1 MKKTLTTLLSGCLVV
16 VALSSISA
24 AQEPSESE
32 AFLERL
38 KGIFAN
44 MLNEALAKPYEGLS
58 TSEGIQ
64 TGLFPIRD
72 TGAST
77 KAISDAAKI
86 LISSMSSA
94 QRESMQFPVD
104 DSEWRNWSNVD
115 LGIFP
120 RQGVSLEE
128 MSFSQKAAA
137 WGLLEA
143 SLSEEGVQQSRSIMK
158 TDQTLREINNDTV
171 RYGEE
176 YYYFTI
182 MGTPSETEPWGW
194 QLDGHH
200 LILNFFVLDSQVV
213 MTPAFWGGEPVHAKT
228 GKYAGNIV
236 LQEEQ
241 DKGLAFMQALTSPQ
255 QEKAV
260 LRTVKSDGESDTLA
274 AANMDN
280 LTLDYAGIAGRD
292 LTSLQKLE
300 LLSLIRTYI
309 GNLREPH
316 ANISMEEIGIHI
328 DSTYFAWVG
337 AAEDDAV
344 FYYRIH
350 SPVVLIEFDHQA
362 PIGATSINPAGIP
375 TRDHIHTI
383 VRTPNGNDYG
393 KDLLAQHLESH
404 PH

>member
-1 MKKTLTTLLSGCLVV
+1 
-16 VALSSISA
+16 
-24 AQEPSESE
+24 
-32 AFLERL
+32 
-38 KGIFAN
+38 
-44 MLNEALAKPYEGLS
+44 
-58 TSEGIQ
+58 
-64 TGLFPIRD
+64 
-72 TGAST
+72 
-77 KAISDAAKI
+77 
-86 LISSMSSA
+86 MSSA